1 MTLTEGSVKRNQAIV
16 YENLFGDLG
25 LAPTRFKFNVGDRVR
40 IVKKKKAFEKGYTP
54 RWTEEVFT
62 TSKHTYIWS
71 CVCIVVHTSY
81 GLVSQAHNSLY
92 WCDVNAYQTSLV
104 I

>member
-1 MTLTEGSVKRNQAIV
+1 ML
-16 YENLFGDLG
+16 ENSSNERCSCLRRLGQLVLSLVAGD
-25 LAPTRFKFNVGDRVR
+25 
-40 IVKKKKAFEKGYTP
+40 
-54 RWTEEVFT
+54 
-62 TSKHTYIWS
+62 YIWS
-71 CVCIVVHTSY
+71 CVIVVHTSY